1 MLSVAEVNRIILSHF
16 AENWTFCPILW
27 DFQNVHED
35 IDEVLSGSEIKLVSS
50 PFVEFVSVVP
60 MEVPVSHAMRKVDL
74 VLNVILAEPEGQGNK
89 NTLEAIDQLNALYSS
104 KNMRLSK
111 DGIAD
116 FVHLDFGEVELGS
129 SELVEGKYLSMASAE
144 CLTFF

>member
-1 MLSVAEVNRIILSHF
+1 MLSVAEVNRIILSTLLR
-16 AENWTFCPILW
+16 WTFCPILW

-50 PFVEFVSVVP
+50 PFVGLVVP

-89 NTLEAIDQLNALYSS
+89 NTLDYRPTKRTL
-104 KNMRLSK
+104 
-111 DGIAD
+111 
-116 FVHLDFGEVELGS
+116 
-129 SELVEGKYLSMASAE
+129 
-144 CLTFF
+144 